1 MKIVSLNDKILGAVA
16 ARPVYDEN
24 MGLLVNTGARI
35 DELVIDNLRSR
46 GFKYIYIQ
54 EEGTESVQ
62 AAETFSIEAGRK
74 VAVEVKTTFQKV
86 RSLSMGEQ
94 FTLKSV
100 MSRMSLEDRFSNLI
114 PKGPFRKNV
123 NKLVSDIYHRN
134 LETVSSYSLSMLGA
148 NPLSHAMDV
157 TLLSVLLGKKFSYSF
172 KELTS
177 LATACL
183 LHDTGLQLF
192 PDIMEKP
199 WFMLDDTEK
208 EQYECH
214 PSLGFE
220 LLEILNCFPPVETQT
235 VLQHHENQDGSG
247 FPNNLKGTNDK
258 PLKSPRPERGRI
270 FRWAEIV
277 AVADRYVQYCA
288 GNLTELPLPPIEAIA
303 SVIQDS
309 GTVLNSPV
317 VEELVKLV
325 NVFPIGTPVKIAD
338 SMNGEIVGYEGVV
351 LEENTGQM
359 ELPVVLLLR
368 TRKGQKISPKRVNF
382 ANDKTAKLAL
392 SI

>member
-1 MKIVSLNDKILGAVA
+1 MKIVSLNNETLGAVA

-35 DELVIDNLRSR
+35 DELVIENLRSR
-46 GFKYIYIQ
+46 GYKYIYIQ
-54 EEGTESVQ
+54 EEGTERVQ
-62 AAETFSIEAGRK
+62 PPETFSIEAGRK
-74 VAVEVKTTFQKV
+74 VAAEVKTTFQKV

-94 FTLKSV
+94 TTLKSV

-123 NKLVSDIYHRN
+123 KKLVSDIYYRN
-134 LETVSSYSLSMLGA
+134 AETVSSYSLSMLGA
-148 NPLSHAMDV
+148 NPLSHSMDV
-157 TLLSVLLGKKFSYSF
+157 TLLSILLGKKFSYSF

-177 LATACL
+177 LAMACL

-199 WFMLDDTEK
+199 WFMLNDKEK
-208 EQYECH
+208 ELYQRH
-214 PSLGFE
+214 PALGFE
-220 LLEILNCFPPVETQT
+220 ILGILNCFPPVETQT
-235 VLQHHENQDGSG
+235 VLQHHENQDGTG
-247 FPNNLKGTNDK
+247 FPNNLTGTNDK
-258 PLKSPRPERGRI
+258 PLKSPQPERGRI

-277 AVADRYVQYCA
+277 AGADRYVQYCA
-288 GNLTELPLPPIEAIA
+288 GNLTDLPLPPIEAIA
-303 SVIQDS
+303 AVIEDS
-309 GTVLNSPV
+309 GTILNSAV
-317 VEELVKLV
+317 VKELVKLV
-325 NVFPIGTPVKIAD
+325 NIFPVGTPVKIAD
-338 SMNGEIVGYEGVV
+338 SMNSEIVGYEGLV
-351 LEENTGQM
+351 LEENHEQM